1 MCGYNPAAA
10 MPIVLVL
17 ILSTAL
23 FVSSKGSR
31 VLVTLAAVEAGA
43 GPLQIGIMFALHG
56 LFPFLLAT
64 YAGRVADRFNN
75 RLLVYCGIAGYAFA
89 LALPWLAPGLAALYL
104 SSALGGFTSMLFVLA
119 FQNLMGVLS
128 TPQTRTRL
136 FSWYA
141 LGESLAH
148 GLGPIL
154 TGMCIDHYNAT
165 VTFLVIALYTAL
177 WLPVAY
183 VFRRHFPGAKQPPG
197 GAQGAARGS
206 RELLAL
212 PAMRMALITNGVVM
226 IGFDLFNLYMPVYG
240 KSLHF
245 SATTIGL
252 IIGAYGLA
260 ATITRIILPFASARF
275 GERRILVLA
284 LAIPACGFAL
294 VPLTGSVWLLALLA
308 FFIGLGLGCGQ
319 PLSMVLA
326 FNAAPEGRSAEAIAM
341 RLAVSYGAHVVLP
354 PLFGA
359 FGAALGLA
367 PVFWICA
374 MLLAGGAR
382 LHRHKA

>member
-1 MCGYNPAAA
+1 

-17 ILSTAL
+17 TLSTAL
-23 FVSSKGSR
+23 FVSSKGNR
-31 VLVTLAAVEAGA
+31 ILVTLAAVEAGA

-56 LFPFLLAT
+56 IFPFLLAT
-64 YAGRVADRFNN
+64 YAGRIADRFSNQ
-75 RLLVYCGIAGYAFA
+75 LLVYAGITGYALA
-89 LALPWLAPGLAALYL
+89 LALPYLWPGLASLYF

-119 FQNLMGVLS
+119 FQNLMGILS

-141 LGESLAH
+141 LGESFAH

-154 TGMCIDHYNAT
+154 TGLCIDHYNAT
-165 VTFLVIALYTAL
+165 VTFLAVSLFTAV

-183 VFRRHFPGAKQPPG
+183 AFRRHFPAVKRAPSHT
-197 GAQGAARGS
+197 ANTARS
-206 RELLAL
+206 ARDLLAL

-240 KSLHF
+240 KSLNF

-260 ATITRIILPFASARF
+260 ATITRVILPFASARL
-275 GERRILVLA
+275 GEQRILVLA
-284 LAIPACGFAL
+284 LAIPALGFTL
-294 VPLTGSVWLLALLA
+294 IPLTDSVWLLASLA
-308 FFIGLGLGCGQ
+308 FIIGLGLGCGQ

-359 FGAALGLA
+359 FGAVLGLA

-374 MLLAGGAR
+374 MLLGGGASM
-382 LHRHKA
+382 HRNKS

>member
-1 MCGYNPAAA
+1 
-10 MPIVLVL
+10 MPIVFVL
-17 ILSTAL
+17 TLSTAL

-31 VLVTLAAVEAGA
+31 ILITLAGVEAGA
-43 GPLQIGIMFALHG
+43 GPLQVGIMFALHG
-56 LFPFLLAT
+56 IFPFLLAT
-64 YAGRVADRFNN
+64 HAGRIADRFSNQ
-75 RLLVYCGIAGYAFA
+75 LLVYCGIAGYAVS
-89 LALPWLAPGLAALYL
+89 LALPYAWPGLVSLYA

-119 FQNLMGVLS
+119 FQNLMGILS

-148 GLGPIL
+148 GLGPVL
-154 TGMCIDHYNAT
+154 TGLCIDHYSTTAA
-165 VTFLVIALYTAL
+165 FLAAALYTAA
-177 WLPVAY
+177 WLPLAY
-183 VFRRHFPGAKQPPG
+183 GLRRGFPAVKPAPAGSAG
-197 GAQGAARGS
+197 SARS
-206 RELLAL
+206 TRDLLAL
-212 PAMRMALITNGVVM
+212 PAMRMALITNGAVM
-226 IGFDLFNLYMPVYG
+226 VGSDLFNLYMPVYG
-240 KSLHF
+240 KSLNF

-260 ATITRIILPFASARF
+260 ATITRVILPYACARL
-275 GERRILVLA
+275 GERRMLVLA

-294 VPLTGSVWLLALLA
+294 IPLTGSFGLLAPLA
-308 FFIGLGLGCGQ
+308 FVIGLGLGCGQ

-374 MLLAGGAR
+374 MVLGGGAS
-382 LHRHKA
+382 LHRNKT